1 MKKVAGFIF
10 LLALVAAGGAWW
22 RHQNLDGLV
31 KSAIEKYGSEMT
43 GAPVRV
49 AAVEIKPVDGRG
61 VIRGLTVG
69 NPAGFKTAHAMK
81 VAEIEVAID
90 IATLTS
96 NVITV
101 KKIGVKAPNII
112 YEKGDSMT
120 NFDAIQKSIADYLG
134 TAKKEKD
141 AGGKKLI
148 VEDLGVTGARAEAS
162 AAFMGGKTVDV
173 ALPDIA
179 LRNLGKSKGGV
190 TPGELGQ
197 EIAGAVKARLTSAV
211 SFDNLMKSMGG
222 ALDKAG
228 GAIKGLFK

>member
-1 MKKVAGFIF
+1 MESVLENPYILVHEKKISNMRD
-10 LLALVAAGGAWW
+10 LLKLLEEVVKLARPILIIAEDVEGEALAALVVN
-22 RHQNLDGLV
+22 RLRNTLQ
-31 KSAIEKYGSEMT
+31 
-43 GAPVRV
+43 V
-49 AAVEIKPVDGRG
+49 AAVKAP
-61 VIRGLTVG
+61 
-69 NPAGFKTAHAMK
+69 GFGDRRKAMLG
-81 VAEIEVAID
+81 D
-90 IATLTS
+90 IATLTG

-120 NFDAIQKSIADYLG
+120 NFDAIQKNIADYLG
-134 TAKKEKD
+134 PAKKEKD

-173 ALPDIA
+173 PLPDIA

-228 GAIKGLFK
+228 GAIRGLFK